1 MAARLPHQEWTHEPH
16 ATCFMS
22 RTDCFTCR
30 PGRWRL
36 RTTVVSSWVGQGW
49 RPMGTRMGEVQ
60 DRWQTSVL
68 ASERIWWYDKK
79 MWGQHNAA
87 LLWTNTFSLHKQK
100 IFSVREDLA
109 AHVIFVWWYMYI
121 TVYVNSIDLT
131 CDVTLITELFQEAF
145 PQEGLSLMEKKA
157 SRKLATIVVSTL
169 GSMRSR
175 HLTSTKIIK
184 RYVLIRC
191 VRCFNWWRS
200 QRLGPWSCE
209 IWSFVSTG
217 STQQCPPQAD
227 TADCEQGLWS
237 KVNHE
242 LLNDGT

>member
-1 MAARLPHQEWTHEPH
+1 MLIWLPHQEWTHEPH

-30 PGRWRL
+30 PGRRRL

-68 ASERIWWYDKK
+68 ASEKK
-79 MWGQHNAA
+79 MWVQHNAA
-87 LLWTNTFSLHKQK
+87 LLWTNTFSLHKQ

-109 AHVIFVWWYMYI
+109 AHVI
-121 TVYVNSIDLT
+121 NSIDLT
-131 CDVTLITELFQEAF
+131 CDVSLITELFQEAF

-175 HLTSTKIIK
+175 QLTSTKIIK
-184 RYVLIRC
+184 RYVLNASDPGH
-191 VRCFNWWRS
+191 VRSEASCLQDLRS
-200 QRLGPWSCE
+200 KAHLKLTRQIASKACGQRSIMNSWM
-209 IWSFVSTG
+209 I
-217 STQQCPPQAD
+217 
-227 TADCEQGLWS
+227 
-237 KVNHE
+237 E
-242 LLNDGT
+242 LKKIVLCNEYIPILYY